1 MKNMSEQFNQFL
13 LQFSE
18 TNATLDYFTDFKKI
32 IINVNKIS
40 IKLNQLNYLIGK
52 ENLNEAVNEL
62 YQENPKAF
70 EVLDILIAIRK
81 NKKAKTFN
89 KNGEIVLLDNYF
101 KTPESI
107 LDYIEETGLA
117 EVFRNKNVTNLVD
130 YVFGI
135 EVGLDTNARKNRG
148 GVNMSKAVSLIF
160 DNAGVYYKK
169 EVNNT
174 IFPEIKSL
182 GADVKRFDFVIK
194 TKIKTYLIETNY
206 YNSGGSKLNETARA
220 YSDVAPKINQ
230 YDDYEFIWITD
241 GQGWFSAKNKLE
253 EAFSII
259 PSMYNLTTLV
269 NFINKIQEEKI
280 NNEW

>member
-1 MKNMSEQFNQFL
+1 MSEQFKIFL
-13 LQFSE
+13 SQLSE

-32 IINVNKIS
+32 KSNVNKIA

-52 ENLNEAVNEL
+52 EDLNKAVYEL
-62 YQENPKAF
+62 YEENPKVF

-81 NKKAKTFN
+81 NKRAKTFN
-89 KNGEIVLLDNYF
+89 NKGEIILLDTYF
-101 KTPESI
+101 ETPE
-107 LDYIEETGLA
+107 LVLEFIEETGLA
-117 EVFRNKNVTNLVD
+117 EVFKNKDISNLVD

-148 GVNMSKAVSLIF
+148 GDNMSKAISLIF
-160 DNAGVYYKK
+160 DKADVFYKK

-174 IFPEIKSL
+174 IFPEIISL

-194 TKIKTYLIETNY
+194 TKRKTYLIEANY
-206 YNSGGSKLNETARA
+206 YNSGGSKLNETARS

-230 YDDYEFIWITD
+230 YENYEFVWITD

-253 EAFSII
+253 EAFNII
-259 PSMYNLTTLV
+259 PSLYNLITLED
-269 NFINKIQEEKI
+269 FIKKI
-280 NNEW
+280 NVEGIIKF

>member
-1 MKNMSEQFNQFL
+1 MSEQFKHFL
-13 LQFSE
+13 SQFSE

-32 IINVNKIS
+32 KSNVNKIS

-52 ENLNEAVNEL
+52 ENLKEAVNEL
-62 YQENPKAF
+62 YQENPNVF

-89 KNGEIVLLDNYF
+89 NNGKIVLLDTYF
-101 KTPESI
+101 TSPDGI
-107 LDYIEETGLA
+107 LEYIEETGLA
-117 EVFRNKNVTNLVD
+117 ELFRNKDVTNLVD

-148 GVNMSKAVSLIF
+148 GDNMSKAVSLIF
-160 DNAGVYYKK
+160 DKAGVFYKK

-174 IFPEIKSL
+174 IFPEIISL

-194 TKIKTYLIETNY
+194 TKVKTYLIETNY
-206 YNSGGSKLNETARA
+206 YNGGGSKLNETARA

-230 YDDYEFIWITD
+230 YPNYEFVWITD

-253 EAFSII
+253 EAYNII
-259 PSMYNLTTLV
+259 PSLYNLITLED
-269 NFINKIQEEKI
+269 FIKKIQKENILEF
-280 NNEW
+280 

>member
-1 MKNMSEQFNQFL
+1 MSEQFKIFL
-13 LQFSE
+13 SQLSE

-32 IINVNKIS
+32 KSNVNKIA

-52 ENLNEAVNEL
+52 EDLNKAVYEL
-62 YQENPKAF
+62 YEENPKVF

-81 NKKAKTFN
+81 NKRAKTFN
-89 KNGEIVLLDNYF
+89 NKGEIILLDTYF
-101 KTPESI
+101 ETPE
-107 LDYIEETGLA
+107 LVLEFIEETGLA
-117 EVFRNKNVTNLVD
+117 EVFKNKDISNLVD

-148 GVNMSKAVSLIF
+148 GDNMSKAVSLIF
-160 DNAGVYYKK
+160 DKAGVFYKK

-174 IFPEIKSL
+174 IFPEIISL

-194 TKIKTYLIETNY
+194 TKRKTYLIEANY
-206 YNSGGSKLNETARA
+206 YNSGGSKLNETARS

-230 YDDYEFIWITD
+230 YENYEFVWITD

-253 EAFSII
+253 EAFNII
-259 PSMYNLTTLV
+259 PSLYNLITLED
-269 NFINKIQEEKI
+269 FIKKI
-280 NNEW
+280 NVEGIIKF

>member
-1 MKNMSEQFNQFL
+1 MSEQFKIFL
-13 LQFSE
+13 SQLSE

-32 IINVNKIS
+32 KSNVNKIA

-52 ENLNEAVNEL
+52 EDLNKAVYEL
-62 YQENPKAF
+62 YEENPKVF

-81 NKKAKTFN
+81 NKRAKTFN
-89 KNGEIVLLDNYF
+89 NKGEIILLDTYF
-101 KTPESI
+101 ETPE
-107 LDYIEETGLA
+107 LVLEFIEETGLA
-117 EVFRNKNVTNLVD
+117 EVFKNKNISNLVD

-148 GVNMSKAVSLIF
+148 GDNMSKAVSLIF
-160 DNAGVYYKK
+160 DKAGVFYKK

-174 IFPEIKSL
+174 IFPEIISL

-194 TKIKTYLIETNY
+194 TKRKTYLIEANY
-206 YNSGGSKLNETARA
+206 YNSGGSKLNETARS

-230 YDDYEFIWITD
+230 YENYEFVWITD

-253 EAFSII
+253 EAFNII
-259 PSMYNLTTLV
+259 PSLYNLITLED
-269 NFINKIQEEKI
+269 FIKKI
-280 NNEW
+280 NVEGIIKF

>member
-1 MKNMSEQFNQFL
+1 MSEQFKIFL
-13 LQFSE
+13 SQLSE

-32 IINVNKIS
+32 KSNVNKIS

-52 ENLNEAVNEL
+52 ESLKEAISEL
-62 YQENPKAF
+62 YEENPKVF

-89 KNGEIVLLDNYF
+89 NKGEIVLLDTYF
-101 KTPESI
+101 NSPELI
-107 LDYIEETGLA
+107 LEYIEETGLA
-117 EVFRNKNVTNLVD
+117 EIFRNKDVTNLVD

-148 GVNMSKAVSLIF
+148 GDNMSKAVSLIF
-160 DNAGVYYKK
+160 DKADVFYKK

-174 IFPEIKSL
+174 AFPEIISL
-182 GADVKRFDFVIK
+182 GADVKRFDFVVK
-194 TKIKTYLIETNY
+194 TQKKTYLIETNY

-230 YDDYEFIWITD
+230 YEGYEFVWITD

-253 EAFSII
+253 EAYNII
-259 PSMYNLTTLV
+259 PSLYNLITLED
-269 NFINKIQEEKI
+269 FIKKIQEEMVI
-280 NNEW
+280 EF

>member
-1 MKNMSEQFNQFL
+1 MSEQFKIFL
-13 LQFSE
+13 SQLSE

-32 IINVNKIS
+32 KSNVNKIA

-52 ENLNEAVNEL
+52 EDLKEAINEL
-62 YQENPKAF
+62 YEENPKVF

-89 KNGEIVLLDNYF
+89 NNGKIVLLDTYF
-101 KTPESI
+101 TSPGLI
-107 LDYIEETGLA
+107 LEYIKETGLA
-117 EVFRNKNVTNLVD
+117 EVFRNKDVTNLVD

-148 GVNMSKAVSLIF
+148 GDNMSKAVSLIF
-160 DNAGVYYKK
+160 DKAGVFYKK

-174 IFPEIKSL
+174 IFPEIISL

-194 TKIKTYLIETNY
+194 TKVKTYLIEINY
-206 YNSGGSKLNETARA
+206 YNSGGSKLNETARS

-230 YDDYEFIWITD
+230 YPYYEFVWITD

-253 EAFSII
+253 EAYNII
-259 PSMYNLTTLV
+259 PSLYNLITLEDFIKRIQAEEV
-269 NFINKIQEEKI
+269 LNF
-280 NNEW
+280 

>member
-1 MKNMSEQFNQFL
+1 MSEQFKIFL
-13 LQFSE
+13 SQLSE

-32 IINVNKIS
+32 KSNINKIA

-52 ENLNEAVNEL
+52 ENLKEAINEL
-62 YQENPKAF
+62 YEENSKVF

-81 NKKAKTFN
+81 NKNAKTFN
-89 KNGEIVLLDNYF
+89 NKGEIVLLDTYF
-101 KTPESI
+101 TSPELI
-107 LDYIEETGLA
+107 LEYIEETGLV
-117 EVFRNKNVTNLVD
+117 EVFKNKDVTNLVD

-148 GVNMSKAVSLIF
+148 GDNMSKAVSLIF
-160 DNAGVYYKK
+160 DKAGVFYKK

-174 IFPEIKSL
+174 IFPEIISL

-194 TKIKTYLIETNY
+194 TKKKTYLIETNY
-206 YNSGGSKLNETARA
+206 YNGGGSKLNETARA

-230 YDDYEFIWITD
+230 YKDYEFVWITD

-253 EAFSII
+253 EAYNII
-259 PSMYNLTTLV
+259 PSLYNLITLE
-269 NFINKIQEEKI
+269 NFIKKIQEELVI
-280 NNEW
+280 EF